1 MTGESGSLWAWFP
14 FCSMVKE
21 SMGFAVP
28 AQDELLRTV
37 DTETITLQFAGQTIR
52 DCVSLIIVPEI
63 AVAEPGYIKTLTIKA
78 AAHAKHEFQA
88 MAQMAYFQFQ
98 DDELEITPLQE
109 SLCITFR
116 GETEYLAAGMALY
129 RNTAGHFHALI
140 HDGQNRKKILEAAHR
155 FCTRWV
161 RLDI

>member
-1 MTGESGSLWAWFP
+1 MPGNQVPFGPDSP
-14 FCSMVKE
+14 FCSASKPRNTV
-21 SMGFAVP
+21 
-28 AQDELLRTV
+28 V
-37 DTETITLQFAGQTIR
+37 DTDTITLESAGRTIT
-52 DCVSLIIVPEI
+52 DCASLIIVPEI
-63 AVAEPGYIKTLTIKA
+63 AIAEPGYIKTLTVKA

-98 DDELEITPLQE
+98 DGELEIIPLKE
-109 SLCITFR
+109 PLGVTYR

-129 RNTAGHFHALI
+129 RDLAGEFHALI
-140 HDGQNRKKILEAAHR
+140 HDGQNKKKLLEAAHR

>member
-1 MTGESGSLWAWFP
+1 MNTESIILKSADL
-14 FCSMVKE
+14 
-21 SMGFAVP
+21 
-28 AQDELLRTV
+28 
-37 DTETITLQFAGQTIR
+37 TIT

-63 AVAEPGYIKTLTIKA
+63 AIAEPGYIKTLTVKE

-98 DDELEITPLQE
+98 DDELEITPLHE
-109 SLCITFR
+109 PLGITFR
-116 GETEYLAAGMALY
+116 EETEYLVVGMILY
-129 RNTAGHFHALI
+129 RDLAGQFHALV
-140 HDGQNRKKILEAAHR
+140 HEGQNRKKLFEAAHR

>member
-1 MTGESGSLWAWFP
+1 MNT
-14 FCSMVKE
+14 
-21 SMGFAVP
+21 
-28 AQDELLRTV
+28 D
-37 DTETITLQFAGQTIR
+37 TITLKSADLTIT

-63 AVAEPGYIKTLTIKA
+63 AIDEPGYIKTMTIKE

-98 DDELEITPLQE
+98 DDELEITPLQGP
-109 SLCITFR
+109 LGITFR
-116 GETEYLAAGMALY
+116 EETDYLAAGMVLY
-129 RNTAGHFHALI
+129 RDSAGQFHALV
-140 HDGQNRKKILEAAHR
+140 HEGQNRKKLLEAAYR

>member
-1 MTGESGSLWAWFP
+1 
-14 FCSMVKE
+14 
-21 SMGFAVP
+21 
-28 AQDELLRTV
+28 V
-37 DTETITLQFAGQTIR
+37 DTDTITLESAGRTIT
-52 DCVSLIIVPEI
+52 DCASLIIVPEI
-63 AVAEPGYIKTLTIKA
+63 AIAEPGYIKTLTVKA

-98 DDELEITPLQE
+98 DGELEITPLKGP
-109 SLCITFR
+109 LGITFR

-129 RNTAGHFHALI
+129 RDLAGEFHALI
-140 HDGQNRKKILEAAHR
+140 HEGQNRKKLLEAAHR